1 MTHDFAGYLLLITSV
16 SLSTCLTR
24 PGEAAPVHN
33 RKLNS
38 HGLEVKAT
46 KIKRMESGKLV
57 TGTARVIGTPETT
70 LLKLA
75 EDYEANAEAF

>member
-1 MTHDFAGYLLLITSV
+1 
-16 SLSTCLTR
+16 
-24 PGEAAPVHN
+24 VHN